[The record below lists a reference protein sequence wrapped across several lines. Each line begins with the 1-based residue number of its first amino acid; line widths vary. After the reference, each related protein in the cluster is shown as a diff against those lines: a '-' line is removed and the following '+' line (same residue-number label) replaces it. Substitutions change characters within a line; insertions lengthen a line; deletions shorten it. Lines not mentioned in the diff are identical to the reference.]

1 MSEVDKVTIAERKL
15 AGTCLVCG
23 EDKVHATSAYREA
36 DMKDGWCFEVECPRD
51 EFNFDTAKRY
61 PTNE

>member
-23 EDKVHATSAYREA
+23 EDKVHVTSSWHEEE
-36 DMKDGWCFEVECPRD
+36 MTCGQSFE
-51 EFNFDTAKRY
+51 
-61 PTNE
+61 